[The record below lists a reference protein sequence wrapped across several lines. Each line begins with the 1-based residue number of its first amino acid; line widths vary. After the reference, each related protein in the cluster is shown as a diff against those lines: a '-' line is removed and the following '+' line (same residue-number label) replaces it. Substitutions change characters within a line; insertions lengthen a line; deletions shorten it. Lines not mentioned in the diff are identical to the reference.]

1 MQSPPPALPVRALD
15 LESVYVWIV
24 VALNVS
30 ATAAAAFATQVATT
44 LAPGAPTRSL
54 AVAAV
59 LAAALLRDAPVERD
73 CRSSARLHA
82 VLRAGVVVT
91 LGAFLLA
98 QLGACSGD
106 TPPEERLVPP
116 RLRFAFEAATLAVA
130 YAAAVLVSI
139 SDRQVGRRVG
149 AALALGAALAAAL
162 VHPLEVLA
170 SGVGDR
176 PLGAAPA
183 LAAAIARAF
192 RAAVFDAILCVCVVL
207 DLARRDAGAS
217 ELRFQEAAA
226 LVERSVVASL
236 YALLTPMWLAPPL
249 LLLHGLAAWQRVALG
264 TAIDGAIL
272 DAAELPLIPKGAPAP
287 GPRPP
292 PRPPR
297 PPAARPPRLR
307 FLGEPDPIG
316 RLKSAGVRAVSP
328 KEAAGLY

>member
-24 VALNVS
+24 VAFNVS

-73 CRSSARLHA
+73 AQLGELHA

-176 PLGAAPA
+176 PLGAAPP
-183 LAAAIARAF
+183 LAAAIARAC

-307 FLGEPDPIG
+307 FLGEQDPIG